1 MPIFLKSSR
10 TISPSPAGRR
20 TLPASKNSKNCRN
33 QRKTISALLKSTSK
47 SQYNISNMAKPIPLA
62 LTYDDVLLIPR
73 RSRIQ
78 HRADVNT
85 ATLLT
90 DSIKLQIP
98 FVSANM
104 DTVTEGKLAIAMAR
118 AGGIGIIHRFMSIED
133 EVHEVDAVKRYE
145 GFVIDNPFTIRP
157 DKPLRHVLEKIT
169 TNAVSSYLVV
179 EADGKLLGLI
189 TAKPGVT
196 PAQAKKI
203 FIARKIE
210 KLPLIDHHGK
220 LKGLVTARSIVN
232 FEQNPLA
239 TKDGKGRLRT
249 GAAVGVVG
257 AFLER
262 AEPLLAAGCD
272 VIVVDAAHGQ
282 NLVTL
287 SAIGKLRKKFPDAQ
301 IIGGNVATAA
311 GARDLVKAGVDAL
324 KVGIGPGGICSTRIV
339 TGVGVPQ
346 LTAIMDCTKAVKGRK
361 VKVIADGGTNYPGD
375 VSKALAAGASSIM
388 LAGWF
393 AGTEESPGE
402 IIIRNNR
409 RYKIHRGSASFLSQA
424 DRAARTGSNTLLNTI
439 VPEGVESLIEYKGSV
454 AEIIHQLLGS
464 LRSGMSYCDAA
475 SIKELQKNAKFVRM
489 TSAGFRE
496 SQTHNVN
503 EI

>member
-145 GFVIDNPFTIRP
+145 GFVIDKPFTISP

-179 EADGKLLGLI
+179 EADGQLLGLLTRRDIILEQNQSKPVRKVMTPFSKLI

-203 FIARKIE
+203 FITHKIE
-210 KLPLIDHHGK
+210 KLPLIDHNGK
-220 LKGLVTARSIVN
+220 LKGLITARSIVN

-257 AFLER
+257 DFLER
-262 AEPLLAAGCD
+262 AEALLAAGCD

-346 LTAIMDCTKAVKGRK
+346 LTAIMDCTKAVKCRK

-393 AGTEESPGE
+393 AG
-402 IIIRNNR
+402 
-409 RYKIHRGSASFLSQA
+409 
-424 DRAARTGSNTLLNTI
+424 
-439 VPEGVESLIEYKGSV
+439 
-454 AEIIHQLLGS
+454 
-464 LRSGMSYCDAA
+464 
-475 SIKELQKNAKFVRM
+475 
-489 TSAGFRE
+489 
-496 SQTHNVN
+496 
-503 EI
+503 

>member
-1 MPIFLKSSR
+1 
-10 TISPSPAGRR
+10 
-20 TLPASKNSKNCRN
+20 
-33 QRKTISALLKSTSK
+33 
-47 SQYNISNMAKPIPLA
+47 MAKPIPLA
-62 LTYDDVLLIPR
+62 LTYDDVLLTPR

-85 ATLLT
+85 ATFLT

-104 DTVTEGKLAIAMAR
+104 DTVTEGKMAIAMAR

-145 GFVIDNPFTIRP
+145 GFVIDNPFTVRP
-157 DKPLRHVLEKIT
+157 DKPLRHVMEKIT

-189 TAKPGVT
+189 TRRDIILEQDQSKPVRKVMTPFSKLITAKLGVT

-203 FIARKIE
+203 FITHKIE

-220 LKGLVTARSIVN
+220 LKGLITARSIVN

-257 AFLER
+257 DFLER
-262 AEPLLAAGCD
+262 AAALLAAGCD

-287 SAIGKLRKKFPDAQ
+287 GAISKLRKKFPGAQ
-301 IIGGNVATAA
+301 IIGGNVATAV

-346 LTAIMDCTKAVKGRK
+346 LTAIMDCVKAVKGRK

-424 DRAARTGSNTLLNTI
+424 DRAARTGMNTMLNTI
-439 VPEGVESLIEYKGSV
+439 VPEGVESLIDYKGSV
-454 AEIIHQLLGS
+454 AEIIQQLLGS

>member
-1 MPIFLKSSR
+1 
-10 TISPSPAGRR
+10 
-20 TLPASKNSKNCRN
+20 
-33 QRKTISALLKSTSK
+33 
-47 SQYNISNMAKPIPLA
+47 MAKPIPLA

-104 DTVTEGKLAIAMAR
+104 DTVTEGKMAIAMAR

-133 EVHEVDAVKRYE
+133 EVREVDAVKRYE
-145 GFVIDNPFTIRP
+145 GFVIDNPFTVSP
-157 DKPLRHVLEKIT
+157 DKPLRHVMEKIT

-189 TAKPGVT
+189 TRRDIILEQDQSKPVHKVMTSFSKLITAKPGVT

-203 FIARKIE
+203 FIAHKIE

-220 LKGLVTARSIVN
+220 LKGLITARSIVN

-257 AFLER
+257 DFLER
-262 AEPLLAAGCD
+262 AAALLAAGCD
-272 VIVVDAAHGQ
+272 AIVVDAAHGQ

-287 SAIGKLRKKFPDAQ
+287 AAIGKLRKKFPDAQ

-346 LTAIMDCTKAVKGRK
+346 LTAIMDCAKAVKGRS

>member
-1 MPIFLKSSR
+1 
-10 TISPSPAGRR
+10 
-20 TLPASKNSKNCRN
+20 
-33 QRKTISALLKSTSK
+33 
-47 SQYNISNMAKPIPLA
+47 MAKPIPLA

-145 GFVIDNPFTIRP
+145 GFVIDNPFTVRP

-189 TAKPGVT
+189 TRRDIILEQDQSKPVRKVMTPFSKLITAKPGVT

-203 FIARKIE
+203 FITHKIE
-210 KLPLIDHHGK
+210 KLPLIDHNGK
-220 LKGLVTARSIVN
+220 LKGLITARSIVN

-257 AFLER
+257 DFLER
-262 AEPLLAAGCD
+262 AEALLAAGCD

>member
-47 SQYNISNMAKPIPLA
+47 SQYNISRLALIAVKQYNCSNMAKPIPLA

-145 GFVIDNPFTIRP
+145 GFVIDNPFTVRP

-189 TAKPGVT
+189 TRRDIILEQDQSKPVRKVMTPFSKLITAKPGVT

-203 FIARKIE
+203 FITHKIE
-210 KLPLIDHHGK
+210 KLPLIDHNGK
-220 LKGLVTARSIVN
+220 LKGLITARSIVN

-257 AFLER
+257 DFLER
-262 AEPLLAAGCD
+262 AEALLAAGCD

-393 AGTEESPGE
+393 AG
-402 IIIRNNR
+402 
-409 RYKIHRGSASFLSQA
+409 
-424 DRAARTGSNTLLNTI
+424 
-439 VPEGVESLIEYKGSV
+439 
-454 AEIIHQLLGS
+454 
-464 LRSGMSYCDAA
+464 
-475 SIKELQKNAKFVRM
+475 
-489 TSAGFRE
+489 
-496 SQTHNVN
+496 
-503 EI
+503 

>member
-1 MPIFLKSSR
+1 
-10 TISPSPAGRR
+10 
-20 TLPASKNSKNCRN
+20 
-33 QRKTISALLKSTSK
+33 
-47 SQYNISNMAKPIPLA
+47 MAKPIPLA

-145 GFVIDNPFTIRP
+145 GFVIDNPFTVRP

-189 TAKPGVT
+189 TRRDIILEQDQSKPVRKVMTPFSKLITAKPGVT

-203 FIARKIE
+203 FITHKIE
-210 KLPLIDHHGK
+210 KLPLIDHNGK
-220 LKGLVTARSIVN
+220 LKGLITARSIVN

-257 AFLER
+257 DFLER
-262 AEPLLAAGCD
+262 AEALLAAGCD

-346 LTAIMDCTKAVKGRK
+346 LTAIMDCAKAVKGRS

>member
-1 MPIFLKSSR
+1 
-10 TISPSPAGRR
+10 
-20 TLPASKNSKNCRN
+20 
-33 QRKTISALLKSTSK
+33 
-47 SQYNISNMAKPIPLA
+47 MAKPIPLA

-145 GFVIDNPFTIRP
+145 GFVIDNPFTVRP

-189 TAKPGVT
+189 TRRDIILEQDQSKPVRKVMTPFSKLITAKPGVT

-203 FIARKIE
+203 FITHKIE

-257 AFLER
+257 DFLER
-262 AEPLLAAGCD
+262 AEALLAAGCD